1 MTNSHAERRRLGM
14 RRLLLGIALGT
25 PMASAAFAA
34 DLGPVDVA
42 PPVMFTWSG
51 FYLGAN
57 IGGGWSTIQDNG
69 LGGGTASSVMGGV
82 AAGYNWQFAPAW
94 LVGIEADGSAA
105 DLTVPAGSGDVN
117 FVASVRG
124 RLGYS
129 PDPDHARL
137 RHRRRRLE
145 RRQHHRRRYPAR
157 HPEQERMG
165 RRRRRRMGA
174 VGQQLVGP
182 RRIPHLPLHRRP
194 ARRRPRQRPH
204 HQRGTRRRGLQ
215 VLTAPRQRI
224 AARLGRHAR
233 EGRTTPH
240 HACE

>member
-1 MTNSHAERRRLGM
+1 MTNGYAERRRPGM
-14 RRLLLGIALGT
+14 RRLLLGIALGA
-25 PMASAAFAA
+25 PMASAALAA

-69 LGGGTASSVMGGV
+69 TGSGNTSSGNASSVIGGV
-82 AAGYNWQFAPAW
+82 SAGYNWQFAPLW

-129 PDPDHARL
+129 PTPTTLVYATGGVAWSTVSITGVDTL
-137 RHRRRRLE
+137 
-145 RRQHHRRRYPAR
+145 PATQSKTGWVAGGGVEWAPWANNWSVR
-157 HPEQERMG
+157 AEYLAYRFTGVQL
-165 RRRRRRMGA
+165 GA
-174 VGQQLVGP
+174 GP
-182 RRIPHLPLHRRP
+182 
-194 ARRRPRQRPH
+194 AS
-204 HQRGTRRRGLQ
+204 GL
-215 VLTAPRQRI
+215 TI
-224 AARLGRHAR
+224 N
-233 EGRTTPH
+233 EGRV
-240 HACE
+240 AAAYKF